1 MFWAAFKEAL
11 TGRRTDRTVYRRR
24 KKRKR
29 NGMVKK
35 LPDHGISAA
44 VVVIVTSVGEQK
56 GEADSS
62 QIDEVGATRSRKAPG
77 EERTL
82 SQQVR
87 AKGTT
92 KTFRKQE
99 LQEEHT
105 CSESGMSSAAR

>member
-1 MFWAAFKEAL
+1 MFWVAFKEAS
-11 TGRRTDRTVYRRR
+11 TGRGTDRTVYRRR

-44 VVVIVTSVGEQK
+44 AVVVTVTSVGEQK

-62 QIDEVGATRSRKAPG
+62 QIDEVGATRSRKAPA

-92 KTFRKQE
+92 KTFRK
-99 LQEEHT
+99 
-105 CSESGMSSAAR
+105 